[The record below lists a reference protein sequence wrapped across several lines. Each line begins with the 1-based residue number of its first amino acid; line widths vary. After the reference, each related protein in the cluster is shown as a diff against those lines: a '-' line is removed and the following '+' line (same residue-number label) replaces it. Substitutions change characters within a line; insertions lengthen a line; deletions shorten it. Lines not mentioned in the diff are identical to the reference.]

1 MCQFVL
7 VTNFTTKYKK
17 ITLCK

>member
-1 MCQFVL
+1 VL

-17 ITLCK
+17 NYTL